1 MSLHSSASTLPLRR
15 ASRSA
20 VPHRSTDPKLFAAV
34 ALLVAVLI
42 ADALLI
48 WAAVPGLADLAS
60 FYVSTT

>member
-1 MSLHSSASTLPLRR
+1 MSFHSSASTLPLRR

-20 VPHRSTDPKLFAAV
+20 VPRSSTDPKLFAAV
-34 ALLVAVLI
+34 ALLVAVLV

-48 WAAVPGLADLAS
+48 WAAVPRLADLAS

>member
-20 VPHRSTDPKLFAAV
+20 VPRSADPKLLAAV
-34 ALLVAVLI
+34 ALFIAVLI

>member
-15 ASRSA
+15 IPRSA
-20 VPHRSTDPKLFAAV
+20 ATHSSADPKLFAAV

-42 ADALLI
+42 ADALVIL
-48 WAAVPGLADLAS
+48 AATPSLADLAS